1 MPVTGRIALIA
12 LWVALSAEPVHA
24 TPERAALPDGPAVQL
39 SDVPA
44 AAIAAARTELEAKPT
59 GAKSVSFEGQPAYLI
74 EATNRYDK
82 HLGVVVSAAGKVLIP
97 VNIWD
102 ADDD

>member
-1 MPVTGRIALIA
+1 MYGNRQIAAITLC
-12 LWVALSAEPVHA
+12 
-24 TPERAALPDGPAVQL
+24 AALMVGPALAAEEGAWPDGNAVQL

-44 AAIAAARTELEAKPT
+44 AALTAARKELEAKPT
-59 GAKSVSFEGQPAYLI
+59 AAKTVTFEGQPAYLI
-74 EATNRYDK
+74 EGTNRYDK
-82 HLGVVVSAAGKVLIP
+82 HLAVVVAANGQILKP